1 MRHLPILVACFAV
14 LSFVHF
20 AASAQE
26 PSPPTQ
32 KPVDTTEEVVVEG
45 ERPGPGI
52 WQVSKGDHDLWI
64 LPSLDPL
71 PKKMVWR
78 SQLVEQ
84 RIAQSQVVLAP
95 PTIGT
100 NVGFFKGLTLIPSLL
115 RAEKNPDGKTLEQ
128 ELPHDVYM
136 RWLAMRVKYLGS
148 SDDEKKRPILAAF
161 DLYQHAIDHA
171 GLTSDPIV
179 WESVEKQARKTHV
192 PIQPIKV
199 MITMDDPKAS
209 IRALD
214 KISSDAEIACVTMT
228 IDRLESDLQ
237 PMVKR
242 ANYWALGDM
251 EGLNSL
257 AYPDARET
265 CLNAFLTSP
274 KINEQFN
281 QANDQAFDLWL
292 SAADSAIDKNR
303 STFAVLPLSVFLG
316 EKGILKK
323 LREKGYSIKA
333 P

>member
-1 MRHLPILVACFAV
+1 MRHFRILIAYFAV
-14 LSFVHF
+14 LPLVHF
-20 AASAQE
+20 GASAQE
-26 PSPPTQ
+26 PPPPTA
-32 KPVDTTEEVVVEG
+32 KPVDATEEVVVEG

-84 RIAQSQVVLAP
+84 RIAQSQAVLAP
-95 PTIGT
+95 PTIGA

-161 DLYQHAIDHA
+161 DLYLHAIDHA

-179 WESVEKQARKTHV
+179 WESVEKQARKAHV

-199 MITMDDPKAS
+199 MIALDDPKAS
-209 IRALD
+209 IRELD
-214 KISSDAEIACVTMT
+214 KISSDAEIACVTKT
-228 IDRLESDLQ
+228 IDRLETDLQ

-257 AYPDARET
+257 PYPDARET

-281 QANDQAFDLWL
+281 QANAQAFDLWL
-292 SAADSAIDKNR
+292 STADSALDKNR

-316 EKGILKK
+316 EKGILKE
-323 LREKGYSIKA
+323 LRAKGYSIRA

>member
-1 MRHLPILVACFAV
+1 MRHWQILIASFAV
-14 LSFVHF
+14 LSLVQYR
-20 AASAQE
+20 ASAQE
-26 PSPPTQ
+26 PPPPAE

-179 WESVEKQARKTHV
+179 WESVEKQARKAHV

-199 MITMDDPKAS
+199 MITLDDPKAS

-214 KISSDAEIACVTMT
+214 KISSDAEIACVTKT

-237 PMVKR
+237 PMVRR

-257 AYPDARET
+257 PYPDARET

-292 SAADSAIDKNR
+292 STADGALDKNR

-316 EKGILKK
+316 EKGILKN
-323 LREKGYSIKA
+323 LREKGYTIKV

>member
-1 MRHLPILVACFAV
+1 MRLLWMLITCFAV
-14 LSFVHF
+14 LVLVNLG
-20 AASAQE
+20 ASAQQPPP
-26 PSPPTQ
+26 PSE
-32 KPVDTTEEVVVEG
+32 KPVDATEEVVVEG

-78 SQLVEQ
+78 SQIVEQ
-84 RIAQSQVVLAP
+84 RIAQSQAVMAP
-95 PTIGT
+95 PTIGA
-100 NVGFFKGLTLIPSLL
+100 NVGFFKSLTLIPSLL

-148 SDDEKKRPILAAF
+148 SDDEKKRPLLAAF

-179 WESVEKQARKTHV
+179 WESVEKQARKAHV

-199 MITMDDPKAS
+199 MITLDDPKAS

-214 KISSDAEIACVTMT
+214 KISSDAEIACVTKT

-257 AYPDARET
+257 PYPDARET

-274 KINEQFN
+274 KISEQFN

-292 SAADSAIDKNR
+292 STADSALDKNR
-303 STFAVLPLSVFLG
+303 STFAVLPLTVFLG
-316 EKGILKK
+316 EKGILKE
-323 LREKGYSIKA
+323 LRAKGYSIKA

>member
-1 MRHLPILVACFAV
+1 MRLLRIFIASFAV

-20 AASAQE
+20 RASAQE
-26 PSPPTQ
+26 PTPPTD
-32 KPVDTTEEVVVEG
+32 KPVDTTDEVVVEG

-100 NVGFFKGLTLIPSLL
+100 GVGFFKGLTLIPSLL

-179 WESVEKQARKTHV
+179 WESVEKQARKAHV

-199 MITMDDPKAS
+199 MITLDDPKAS

-214 KISSDAEIACVTMT
+214 KIASDAEIACVTKT

-242 ANYWALGDM
+242 ANYWSLGDM

-257 AYPDARET
+257 PYPDARET
-265 CLNAFLTSP
+265 CFNAFLTSP

-281 QANDQAFDLWL
+281 QAKDQAIDLWL
-292 SAADSAIDKNR
+292 STADSALDKNR
-303 STFAVLPLSVFLG
+303 STFAVLSLSVFLG
-316 EKGILKK
+316 EKGILKE
-323 LREKGYSIKA
+323 LRDKGYTIKA

>member
-1 MRHLPILVACFAV
+1 MRHLRIHIAGLAV
-14 LSFVHF
+14 LALVHLG
-20 AASAQE
+20 ASAQE
-26 PSPPTQ
+26 APPRSGN
-32 KPVDTTEEVVVEG
+32 PVDATEEVVVEG

-78 SQLVEQ
+78 SLLVEQ
-84 RIAQSQVVLAP
+84 RISQSQVVLAP

-128 ELPHDVYM
+128 ELPHDVYI

-148 SDDEKKRPILAAF
+148 SDDEKKRPILAAT
-161 DLYQHAIDHA
+161 DLYLHAIDHA
-171 GLTSDPIV
+171 GLTPDPIV
-179 WESVEKQARKTHV
+179 WESVEKQARKAHV

-199 MITMDDPKAS
+199 MITLDDPKAS

-214 KISSDAEIACVTMT
+214 KISSDSEIACVTKT

-251 EGLNSL
+251 DGLNSL
-257 AYPDARET
+257 PYPDARET

-281 QANDQAFDLWL
+281 QAKDQAFGLWL
-292 SAADSAIDKNR
+292 STAESALDKNR
-303 STFAVLPLSVFLG
+303 STFAVLPLGVFLG
-316 EKGILKK
+316 EKGILKE
-323 LREKGYSIKA
+323 LRDKGYAIKA

>member
-1 MRHLPILVACFAV
+1 MRHLRIFIAAFA
-14 LSFVHF
+14 LLPPVHSR
-20 AASAQE
+20 AAAQE
-26 PSPPTQ
+26 PPP
-32 KPVDTTEEVVVEG
+32 PTEEVVVQG

-84 RIAQSQVVLAP
+84 RIAQSQAVLAP

-136 RWLAMRVKYLGS
+136 RWLGMRVKYLGS
-148 SDDEKKRPILAAF
+148 SDDEKKRPILAAI
-161 DLYQHAIDHA
+161 DLYLHAIDHA

-179 WESVEKQARKTHV
+179 WESVEKQARKAHV
-192 PIQPIKV
+192 SIQPIRV
-199 MITMDDPKAS
+199 MITLDDPKAS

-214 KISSDAEIACVTMT
+214 QISSDSEIACVTKT

-257 AYPDARET
+257 PYPDARET

-274 KINEQFN
+274 KINDQFN
-281 QANDQAFDLWL
+281 QAMDQASELWL
-292 SAADSAIDKNR
+292 STADGALDRNR

-316 EKGILKK
+316 EKGMLNK
-323 LREKGYSIKA
+323 LRAKGYSVTA

>member
-1 MRHLPILVACFAV
+1 MRHLQIFIASFAV
-14 LSFVHF
+14 LSFGHF
-20 AASAQE
+20 SASAQG
-26 PSPPTQ
+26 PPPTTD
-32 KPVDTTEEVVVEG
+32 KPVDATEEVVVEG

-84 RIAQSQVVLAP
+84 RISQSQVVLAP

-115 RAEKNPDGKTLEQ
+115 RAERNPDGKTLEQ

-179 WESVEKQARKTHV
+179 WESVEKQARKAHV
-192 PIQPIKV
+192 AIQPIKV
-199 MITMDDPKAS
+199 MITLDDPKAS

-214 KISSDAEIACVTMT
+214 KISSEAEIACVTKT

-257 AYPDARET
+257 PYPDARET

-292 SAADSAIDKNR
+292 STADSALDKNR

-316 EKGILKK
+316 EKGILKQ
-323 LREKGYSIKA
+323 LREKGYTIKA

>member
-1 MRHLPILVACFAV
+1 MRHSRTLIVCFALVPV
-14 LSFVHF
+14 LHIS
-20 AASAQE
+20 ASAQE
-26 PSPPTQ
+26 TPTPAV
-32 KPVDTTEEVVVEG
+32 KPVDATEEVVVEG

-136 RWLAMRVKYLGS
+136 RWLGMRVKYLGS

-161 DLYQHAIDHA
+161 DLYFHAIDHA

-179 WESVEKQARKTHV
+179 WESVEKQAHKAHV
-192 PIQPIKV
+192 TIQPIKV
-199 MITMDDPKAS
+199 MITLDDPKGS
-209 IRALD
+209 IRELD
-214 KISSDAEIACVTMT
+214 KISNDAEVACVTKT

-257 AYPDARET
+257 PYPDARET
-265 CLNAFLTSP
+265 CFNAFLTSP

-281 QANDQAFDLWL
+281 QANDQAFALWL
-292 SAADSAIDKNR
+292 STADSALDKNR

-316 EKGILKK
+316 EKGILKQ
-323 LREKGYSIKA
+323 LRAKGYLIKA

>member
-1 MRHLPILVACFAV
+1 MRHLRILIACFSL
-14 LSFVHF
+14 LSATHF
-20 AASAQE
+20 SASAQE
-26 PSPPTQ
+26 PPAP
-32 KPVDTTEEVVVEG
+32 TEEVVVEG

-95 PTIGT
+95 PTIGA

-161 DLYQHAIDHA
+161 DLYRHAIEHA

-179 WESVEKQARKTHV
+179 WESVEKQAHKAHV

-199 MITMDDPKAS
+199 MITLDDPKAS
-209 IRALD
+209 IRELD
-214 KISSDAEIACVTMT
+214 KISSDAEIACVTKT

-251 EGLNSL
+251 DGLNSL
-257 AYPDARET
+257 PYPDARET

-292 SAADSAIDKNR
+292 STADSALDKNR

-316 EKGILKK
+316 EKGILKE